1 MPLTRL
7 DIAGY
12 RSVRQLHLELG
23 PVTVVVGPNG
33 SGKTN
38 LYRALYLL
46 ATAADGRLARTLAD
60 EGGTPSVMWAGP
72 RDGKKPVRLRVTVDL
87 DDLTYELQCGVVPG
101 SPSQLEPPPTM
112 FLLDPEVKEEHLWAH
127 SGGQRVVL
135 MERKDRTAFLR
146 DSSGTRVAFPT
157 ELWSSE
163 SVMDQ
168 LAEPHRFPRL
178 AEVRRTLGAWR
189 FYHHFRTDPDAL
201 PRHPQVGVRTPVL
214 ASDGR
219 DLAAALQTIW
229 EVGDERALEQGLDDA
244 FPGARLEVREDQGR
258 FSLFLHMPGLL
269 RPMAAA
275 ELSDGM
281 LRYLCLLAALL
292 SPRPPPFLALN
303 EPETSLH
310 PELLEP
316 LGRLIVRAS
325 EYSQVWVTT
334 HAEPLARVIADG
346 AGISPVHLEKQQGA
360 TTVRRNRDD
369 E

>member
-46 ATAADGRLARTLAD
+46 AAAADGRLARTLAD

-72 RDGKKPVRLRVTVDL
+72 RDMKRPVRLRVTVDL
-87 DDLTYELQCGVVPG
+87 DDLTYELQCGLVPFVPG
-101 SPSQLEPPPTM
+101 PPKSTA
-112 FLLDPEVKEEHLWAH
+112 FELDPEVKEEHLWSH
-127 SGGQRVVL
+127 GGGRRLVL

-146 DSSGTRVAFPT
+146 DADGKRVTFPT
-157 ELWSSE
+157 ELWGAE

-168 LAEPHRFPRL
+168 LAEPHRFPHL
-178 AEVRRTLGAWR
+178 GEVQRTLRSWR
-189 FYHHFRTDPDAL
+189 FYHHFRTDPDAP

-214 ASDGR
+214 APDGR
-219 DLAAALQTIW
+219 DLAAALQTIM
-229 EVGDERALEQGLDDA
+229 EVGDDRGLAQGIDDA
-244 FPGARLEVREDQGR
+244 FPGASLDVRADAGR
-258 FSLFLHMPGLL
+258 FSLFLHMPGLS

-275 ELSDGM
+275 ELSDGT

-310 PELLEP
+310 PELLDP

-325 EYSQVWVTT
+325 KHSQVWVTT
-334 HAEPLARVIADG
+334 HAESLARVIADQVG
-346 AGISPVHLEKQQGA
+346 TTPVHLEKQQGA
-360 TTVRRNRDD
+360 TTVKREAWDA

>member
-46 ATAADGRLARTLAD
+46 AAAADGRLARTLAE

-72 RDGKKPVRLRVTVDL
+72 RDPKKPARVRVTVDL
-87 DDLTYELQCGVVPG
+87 DDLTYELQCGVVPSAPG
-101 SPSQLEPPPTM
+101 EPRPTM
-112 FLLDPEVKEEHLWAH
+112 FTLDPEVKEEHLWAH
-127 SGGQRVVL
+127 SGGRRLVL
-135 MERKDRTAFLR
+135 MERKDRTAFIR
-146 DSSGTRVAFPT
+146 DADGKRITFPT
-157 ELWSSE
+157 ELWGAE

-168 LAEPHRFPRL
+168 LSEPHRFPRL
-178 AEVRRTLGAWR
+178 SEVQRTLGAWR

-229 EVGDERALEQGLDDA
+229 EIGDERALEQGIDDA
-244 FPGARLEVREDQGR
+244 FPGATLEVRAEDGR
-258 FSLFLHMPGLL
+258 FSLFLHMPGLS
-269 RPMAAA
+269 RPMSAA
-275 ELSDGM
+275 ELSDGT

-310 PELLEP
+310 PDLLEP

-334 HAEPLARVIADG
+334 HAEALANVIADRTG
-346 AGISPVHLEKQQGA
+346 TSPVHLEKQQGA
-360 TTVRRNRDD
+360 TTVKRDGSG